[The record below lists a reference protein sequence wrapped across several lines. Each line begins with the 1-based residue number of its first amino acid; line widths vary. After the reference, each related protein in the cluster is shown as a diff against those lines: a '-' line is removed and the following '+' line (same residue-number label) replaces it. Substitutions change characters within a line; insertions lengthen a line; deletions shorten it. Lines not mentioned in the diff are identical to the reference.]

1 MLYDSYHS
9 SVILMSILI
18 WFAAFLVWNI
28 IFMSTKR
35 VELTQAN
42 IFSASLIFSSSLGWR
57 DAFWSTA
64 CKRMNY
70 LEACMFIF
78 LAKNVGDETFAEN
91 H

>member
-1 MLYDSYHS
+1 MLYDSYHF

-42 IFSASLIFSSSLGWR
+42 IFSASLIFSSTLGWR

-70 LEACMFIF
+70 LETCMFIF
-78 LAKNVGDETFAEN
+78 LAKNVGVETFAEN